1 MGGNHRHADFLKLAC
16 QQRHF
21 VPTHA
26 ALQHIH
32 SGDAE
37 HDDEVIAH
45 CLAASF
51 GHFKRKAHT
60 VFIRAAPFIGALIGF
75 LNQKSRQQITGRA
88 DNFDPVITGLFGHGG
103 AMGVVGNLFF
113 NARRVQFFGRES
125 ANARFDRRGRNRLVI
140 IGERPHMQNLH
151 NEFAVGRGIMH
162 GLCHN
167 GVAFHF
173 FFVLQLG
180 GGEDFIA
187 IAIFHRHAAFGI
199 GGNAAGDNHADTAG
213 RALGII
219 SRHAF
224 KSVWQFLKAGM
235 HGAHNRAVFNGGMT
249 QIQRLKQARI
259 FGVTR

>member
-1 MGGNHRHADFLKLAC
+1 
-16 QQRHF
+16 
-21 VPTHA
+21 
-26 ALQHIH
+26 
-32 SGDAE
+32 
-37 HDDEVIAH
+37 
-45 CLAASF
+45 
-51 GHFKRKAHT
+51 
-60 VFIRAAPFIGALIGF
+60 
-75 LNQKSRQQITGRA
+75 
-88 DNFDPVITGLFGHGG
+88 
-103 AMGVVGNLFF
+103 
-113 NARRVQFFGRES
+113 
-125 ANARFDRRGRNRLVI
+125 
-140 IGERPHMQNLH
+140 MQNLH
-151 NEFAVGRGIMH
+151 NEFTIGRSVMH
-162 GLCHN
+162 GFGDN

-173 FFVLQLG
+173 FFVLQFG